1 VIMSIDSGS
10 LDLLRL
16 SAIKELANIGLG
28 HATTAIAELTQK
40 PFNMSVP
47 RAEQVGLE
55 QIPLIIGGREEQTV
69 GIYMSVDGDITGHI
83 AFMFPWKSAQ
93 KFWTMILGYSPET
106 AEDIGELE
114 ASVMLEVGNIVNS
127 SFLNAIS
134 DMTDFRLHATPPM
147 VSVEMAAAILQTIVL
162 EAYSVDHC
170 ALSIET
176 RIIDEEGG
184 AEGYFVYIPS
194 EKGLNDFF
202 DRLGLGEAA

>member
-1 VIMSIDSGS
+1 MSINSGS

-47 RAEQVGLE
+47 RAEEIGLE
-55 QIPLIIGGREEQTV
+55 QLPLIIGGREEQTV
-69 GIYMSVDGDITGHI
+69 GIYMSVTGDITGHI
-83 AFMFPWKSAQ
+83 AFMFPWESAQ
-93 KFWTMILGYSPET
+93 KFWTMLLGYAPED
-106 AEDIGELE
+106 ASGVGELE
-114 ASVMLEVGNIVNS
+114 ASVMLEIGNIVNS

-134 DMTDFRLHATPPM
+134 DMTGFSLHATPPM
-147 VSVEMAAAILQTIVL
+147 VSIEMAAAILESIVL
-162 EAYSVDHC
+162 EAYSTDHC

-176 RIIDEEGG
+176 RIVDDTGG
-184 AEGYFVYIPS
+184 VEGYFVYIPS

-202 DRLGLGEAA
+202 ERLGLGEAA

>member
-1 VIMSIDSGS
+1 MSIDSGS

-47 RAEQVGLE
+47 RAEEVGLE
-55 QIPLIIGGREEQTV
+55 QIPLIVGGREEQTV
-69 GIYMSVDGDITGHI
+69 GIYMSVEGDITGHI
-83 AFMFPWKSAQ
+83 AFMFPWNSAV
-93 KFWTMILGYSPET
+93 KIWTMILGYAPQS
-106 AEDIGELE
+106 AEQVGELE
-114 ASVMLEVGNIVNS
+114 ASVMLEIGNIVNS

-134 DMTDFRLHATPPM
+134 DMTDFKLHATPPM
-147 VSVEMAAAILQTIVL
+147 VSIEMAAAILQSIVL

-176 RIIDEEGG
+176 RIIDEAGG

-194 EKGLNDFF
+194 EQGLHDFF
-202 DRLGLGEAA
+202 ERLGLGEAA

>member
-1 VIMSIDSGS
+1 MCMNTGS

-28 HATTAIAELTQK
+28 HATTAIAELTGK

-69 GIYMSVDGDITGHI
+69 GIYMAVEGDITGHI
-83 AFMFPWKSAQ
+83 AFMFPWSSAVR
-93 KFWTMILGYSPET
+93 FWQMLLGYAPRSVDE
-106 AEDIGELE
+106 IGELE
-114 ASVMLEVGNIVNS
+114 ASVMLEIGNIVNS
-127 SFLNAIS
+127 SFLNAIA
-134 DMTDFRLHATPPM
+134 DMTDCTLASTPPM
-147 VSVEMAAAILQTIVL
+147 VSIEMAAAILQTIVI
-162 EAYSVDHC
+162 EATSTEHC

-176 RIIDEEGG
+176 RIVDENEG

-194 EKGLNDFF
+194 ERGLADFF
-202 DRLGLGEAA
+202 TRLGLGEAA